1 MRTDSDRLRRR
12 LSRRGVLLL
21 AGAGLVGL
29 ALVAGVFYALRGDTV
44 PRIDPDDKAQVAQG
58 QGVYTAQCARC
69 HGANLEGQPNWKER
83 QANGRLPAPPHDASG
98 HTWHHPD
105 AQLFGI
111 TKQGLAP
118 FAPPGYQSDM
128 PAFDGKLSDDQIAA
142 VLAYIKSTWPPDVRE
157 RQARINAQAAQQ

>member
-1 MRTDSDRLRRR
+1 MVALKRLIGI
-12 LSRRGVLLL
+12 GVAALALL
-21 AGAGLVGL
+21 ALGGGA
-29 ALVAGVFYALRGDTV
+29 FYWWRGSDV

-58 QGVYTAQCARC
+58 QIVYRAQCARC

-105 AQLFGI
+105 TELFGI
-111 TKQGLAP
+111 TKHGLAP
-118 FAPPGYQSDM
+118 YAPAGYQSDM
-128 PAFDGKLSDDQIAA
+128 PVFDRVLSDDQIAA
-142 VLAYIKSTWPPDVRE
+142 VLAYIESTWPPDIRV